1 MGVDGFI
8 RALWAGKSV
17 VLITAAATL
26 AACVTGLEPDRSS
39 LDGIG
44 GGSSASSSADASS
57 GTPSSSS
64 SSTGPGASSSGNAS
78 SASSSS
84 AGGGGEGSGVS
95 SSTGAG
101 GSTEDAGT
109 DAPTPT
115 GLRLQYKAADT
126 NVANAEIKAVFNIIN
141 DSPDTVS
148 VNQLSIRYWYTI
160 DAGAMTQAFFCDY
173 ALMTCAKVMHAFG
186 AQMGVN
192 ADHYLELTFSGAD
205 TLAPGAQTGEIQSR
219 FNKTDFSVF
228 NEANDYSFDPT
239 KTNFADW
246 DKVTLYHNGTL
257 VWGVEP

>member
-8 RALWAGKSV
+8 RTLVTGKSV
-17 VLITAAATL
+17 VLITAAVAV
-26 AACVTGLEPDRSS
+26 AACATGLEPDRSS
-39 LDGIG
+39 LEGIG
-44 GGSSASSSADASS
+44 GGASASSSADASSS

-64 SSTGPGASSSGNAS
+64 SSAGPGASSSSNAS
-78 SASSSS
+78 SASSS
-84 AGGGGEGSGVS
+84 AGGGGEGGGVS

-101 GSTEDAGT
+101 GSIEDAGT

-115 GLRLQYKAADT
+115 GLRVQYKAADT
-126 NVANAEIKAVFNIIN
+126 NVGNAEIKAVFNIIN
-141 DSPDTVS
+141 DSPDTVT

-173 ALMTCAKVMHAFG
+173 ALMTCAKVMHSFG

-239 KTNFADW
+239 KTMFVDW